1 MTILTCPGSAVWYPP
16 VEDQYPGSPL
26 DVLPV
31 KPWLLNLP
39 DAEND
44 EEEEE
49 RAEVDKEIRLVL

>member
-1 MTILTCPGSAVWYPP
+1 MWYPP